1 MFLAILDLL
10 WEWGELREGRNTS
23 RVAYEI
29 TTVNISLPHS
39 DRVEDMMWFRFPYT
53 CYRYLL
59 IREPVLL
66 DLIAHMSK
74 PFDMT
79 VYIN

>member
-1 MFLAILDLL
+1 MFLVILDLL

-23 RVAYEI
+23 GVAYKI
-29 TTVNISLPHS
+29 TMVNISQLQS
-39 DRVEDMMWFRFPYT
+39 YGVEDMMRFRFPYT

-74 PFDMT
+74 PFDTT

>member
-1 MFLAILDLL
+1 MFLVILDLL
-10 WEWGELREGRNTS
+10 WDWGELQEGRNTS
-23 RVAYEI
+23 GVLYEI
-29 TTVNISLPHS
+29 TAVNILLVKS
-39 DRVEDMMWFRFPYT
+39 DRAEDTMQFRFPCT

-74 PFDMT
+74 PFDMV

>member
-23 RVAYEI
+23 GVVYEI
-29 TTVNISLPHS
+29 TVVNISLLLS
-39 DRVEDMMWFRFPYT
+39 DVAENMMRFRFPCT

-59 IREPVLL
+59 IREPVLF
-66 DLIAHMSK
+66 DLIEHMS
-74 PFDMT
+74 T
-79 VYIN
+79 I

>member
-23 RVAYEI
+23 RVVYEI
-29 TTVNISLPHS
+29 TVVNISLLQS
-39 DRVEDMMWFRFPYT
+39 DVVEDMMQFRFPCT

-59 IREPVLL
+59 IRELLLL

-74 PFDMT
+74 PFDMA